1 MKTNLRNVIIKSAV
15 AIALAAPFAASAESN
30 FTTGAGSP
38 ITATARLDFQ
48 IIIPK
53 VLFLQVGTGTN
64 MAANATINQIAF
76 SVPAANVGD
85 ASVISATA
93 GSGDLGNGTVTAKVV
108 SNNGNVTFSSATLGA
123 LGNGVGDTISYAQ
136 IATSVAVN
144 TSATALAHPAL
155 ADAATTNITLIPAA
169 GKVISRDAKW
179 TYTYLNS
186 AVVAPGTYGG
196 VNANNSRV
204 TYTAS
209 ML

>member
-123 LGNGVGDTISYAQ
+123 LNNGVGDTISYAH
-136 IATSVAVN
+136 IATPSPVNNSV
-144 TSATALAHPAL
+144 TALP
-155 ADAATTNITLIPAA
+155 P
-169 GKVISRDAKW
+169 
-179 TYTYLNS
+179 
-186 AVVAPGTYGG
+186 
-196 VNANNSRV
+196 
-204 TYTAS
+204 
-209 ML
+209 